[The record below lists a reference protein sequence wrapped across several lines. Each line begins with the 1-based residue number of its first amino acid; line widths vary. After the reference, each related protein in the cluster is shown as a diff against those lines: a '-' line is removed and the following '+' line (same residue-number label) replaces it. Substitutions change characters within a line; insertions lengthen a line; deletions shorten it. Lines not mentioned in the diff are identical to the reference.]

1 MVIFENKLNKK
12 NITMKNRLLLI
23 TIIFAFGITTLVS
36 KTPQENIKSDFI
48 TYLNHM
54 INQEFAESVD
64 YLYPELFEFVPKEQ
78 MISTMEETFNSP
90 EVKISLNKPN
100 VINVGEV
107 RHIDSV
113 YFCKLKYSHLMNMKF
128 EDSKDTSITQQEIEL
143 RNNLTLSNLESTF
156 GKENVSYD
164 ATDSSFDI
172 LSIKDSYAK
181 SYDGLTDWKF
191 IDIEKDNLMLLNLL
205 LPPQLVEEIKSEE

>member
-1 MVIFENKLNKK
+1 MTKK
-12 NITMKNRLLLI
+12 LLLI
-23 TIIFAFGITTLVS
+23 TLLITFAVSNLISQTTQ
-36 KTPQENIKSDFI
+36 KNIEKDFL

-54 INQEFAESVD
+54 INQEFTESVD

-113 YFCKLKYSHLMNMKF
+113 YFCKLKYSHKMNMKF
-128 EDSKDTSITQQEIEL
+128 EDSYDTTITQQDIEL
-143 RNNLTLSNLESTF
+143 RNNLTLSNLETTF

-164 ATDSSFDI
+164 ATDSSFEI

-205 LPPQLVEEIKSEE
+205 LPPQLVEEIQAEE